1 MHVLVTGASAGIGEA
16 IAREFKKRGA
26 ALTLVARRKDRLE
39 ALAKELGEGVTVMG
53 ADLSDPH
60 AAQAALDEAERS
72 VGPVDV
78 LVNNAGIQI
87 IAAAAETDPDH
98 GEELLD
104 LNVATPLR
112 LIRRVLPGMLERGRG
127 TIVNVA
133 SMAALSPVPGM
144 LYYNASKG
152 GLANASEALRGELQG
167 TGVNVL
173 TVYPGPV
180 HTDMGQKG
188 IAKYEPS
195 TTAGLAPWGTSEE
208 LAHLV
213 ARAVELG
220 RARVIYPRSYA
231 IALGFPNISR
241 WFSLRFAPPLRAS
254 KPPA

>member
-16 IAREFKKRGA
+16 LAREFKKRGA
-26 ALTLVARRKDRLE
+26 KLTLVARRKDRLE
-39 ALAKELGEGVTVMG
+39 KIAAELGGGVTVLG
-53 ADLSDPH
+53 ADLSDPKS
-60 AAQAALDEAERS
+60 AEASLEEAEALG
-72 VGPVDV
+72 GPIDV

-87 IAAAAETDPDH
+87 IAAASQTDPDH

-152 GLANASEALRGELQG
+152 GLANASEALRGELWG
-167 TGVNVL
+167 SGVNVV

-180 HTDMGQKG
+180 HTDMGAKG
-188 IAKYEPS
+188 IEKYES
-195 TTAGLAPWGTSEE
+195 SLAATLTPWGNADE
-208 LAHLV
+208 LGHRVAH
-213 ARAVELG
+213 AVELG

-231 IALGFPNISR
+231 ISLWFPNLSR
-241 WFSLRFAPPLRAS
+241 WFSLKFAPALKAP
-254 KPPA
+254 KQP